1 MTPHP
6 AQPDLLHPATLDA
19 MIRAALRSLPL
30 NLEASTVELA
40 MQRQAA
46 IIAVT
51 SLRPR
56 DPIEA
61 ALAARFVALHFAV
74 MESFHRAMLPDVTE
88 AVAIRLRGNAITLSR
103 LMNQTLQD
111 LERRQAGPAAYPH
124 PAQGLPSEPAATADA
139 VAEPARPAQAVREAV
154 PTAAPAPT
162 ASPNP
167 QPQRAPAGAPRG
179 TVPAAVQSRPAIV
192 ANPKP
197 ETTEELAARMLDA
210 IAARSMTAMPRP
222 VPPATL
228 RAG

>member
-6 AQPDLLHPATLDA
+6 AQSDLLHPATLDA
-19 MIRAALRSLPL
+19 MIRTALRSLPL

-46 IIAVT
+46 VIAVT

-111 LERRQAGPAAYPH
+111 LEQRQAGPAAYPTLAH
-124 PAQGLPSEPAATADA
+124 GLPSEPAAAA
-139 VAEPARPAQAVREAV
+139 PAAAEPARPMHAVREAA
-154 PTAAPAPT
+154 PTDAPAPT

-167 QPQRAPAGAPRG
+167 QPPRAPAGARLGVVGP
-179 TVPAAVQSRPAIV
+179 TVQSRPAIF
-192 ANPKP
+192 ANPAR

-210 IAARSMTAMPRP
+210 IAARSMTAMP